1 MNTKEK
7 APKLTV
13 TEKRA
18 LEYCRG
24 LIHNQG
30 GAVSVD
36 WANSRTWGANPRI
49 EHLGGK
55 CSNISG
61 CGYDKLSACL
71 AEVLRFLFPLNSKA
85 HSDVHGTGGAGESAV
100 SRALR
105 EYGWNLTKT
114 ASGKMYDVFSLA
126 PVNGEDFGK

>member
-7 APKLTV
+7 APRLTV

-18 LEYCRG
+18 LDYCRE
-24 LIHNQG
+24 LIRNG
-30 GAVSVD
+30 GGTVSVD

-49 EHLGGK
+49 EHRGGK

-71 AEVLRFLFPLNSKA
+71 AEVLRFLFPLNSEA
-85 HSDVHGTGGAGESAV
+85 HRKVAGTGGAGESAV
-100 SRALR
+100 SRALS
-105 EYGWNLTKT
+105 EYGWTLTKT
-114 ASGKMYDVFSLA
+114 ASGKMYDVFSLTPA
-126 PVNGEDFGK
+126 TA